1 MTLVDILHTITGVLF
16 AAAAGLVLLRM
27 VRGPSIIDRMV
38 ASDVLVTLLML
49 ALIADMVTGQHTRS
63 IPLLLALSGTAV
75 LGSIAVARYVSK
87 HDRTSDD
94 EKRALEHTPRGK
106 D

>member
-1 MTLVDILHTITGVLF
+1 MTLVDILNAISGVLF
-16 AAAAGLVLLRM
+16 AASAGLVLIRI

-38 ASDVLVTLLML
+38 GSDVLVTLVLL
-49 ALIADMVTGQHTRS
+49 ALIADMVVNHHTRS

-75 LGSIAVARYVSK
+75 FGSIAVARYVSK
-87 HDRTSDD
+87 HDRSSDD
-94 EKRALEHTPRGK
+94 EQRSLEAHPRGK

>member
-1 MTLVDILHTITGVLF
+1 VTLVDILHAITGVLF
-16 AAAAGLVLLRM
+16 AAAALLVLIRI

-38 ASDVLVTLLML
+38 GSDVLVTLVLL
-49 ALIADMVTGQHTRS
+49 ALIADMVVNHHTRS
-63 IPLLLALSGTAV
+63 VPLLLALSGTAV

-87 HDRTSDD
+87 HDRSPDQ
-94 EKRALEHTPRGK
+94 EQGALEHRPEGK